1 MAKSKSTKKYPVRS
15 KTLAEKAKAT
25 RRKAMKA
32 GLAKRKKM
40 SK

>member
-1 MAKSKSTKKYPVRS
+1 MAKNSKTKKYPVRA
-15 KTLAEKAKAT
+15 KTNSERAT
-25 RRKAMKA
+25 AARRKAMKA